1 MTILLTKQQAAIR
14 VGLHPEYL
22 MTLAREGKFPR
33 PVKYGSERNSAVRFV
48 EAEIQEWIE
57 ARISERDS
65 QAASKAAII
74 TSKGAKV
81 VALEGA
87 A

>member
-1 MTILLTKQQAAIR
+1 MTILLTKKQAAIR

-48 EAEIQEWIE
+48 EAEVAAWIE
-57 ARISERDS
+57 ARVAERD
-65 QAASKAAII
+65 ALP
-74 TSKGAKV
+74 
-81 VALEGA
+81 VAEGT
-87 A
+87 

>member
-33 PVKYGSERNSAVRFV
+33 PVKYGQESNSAVRFI
-48 EAEIQEWIE
+48 ESEIEEWIAE
-57 ARISERDS
+57 RMVERDLS
-65 QAASKAAII
+65 HI
-74 TSKGAKV
+74 TNT
-81 VALEGA
+81 
-87 A
+87 